1 MENHPNPPAS
11 AKRQKPLSPST
22 LVEAAKR
29 PPGNFGY
36 QPINDFW
43 QQLKQIGPVTVEAFH
58 EHMLSRG
65 WRRPSGKP
73 LTYEVTRIDLAS
85 MCKHGFARRLDD
97 E

>member
-1 MENHPNPPAS
+1 MENRKNAPDRPS
-11 AKRQKPLSPST
+11 RQKPLRAT
-22 LVEAAKR
+22 TVVEAAKR

-43 QQLKQIGPVTVEAFH
+43 QQLKQTGPVTLEAFH
-58 EHMLSRG
+58 THMLSRG

-85 MCKHGFARRLDD
+85 MCKHGFARRVD

>member
-1 MENHPNPPAS
+1 MEDRQNSTAGVS
-11 AKRQKPLSPST
+11 RQKPLSPTT

-43 QQLKQIGPVTVEAFH
+43 QQLKQTGPVTVEAFH
-58 EHMLSRG
+58 THMLSRG

-85 MCKHGFARRLDD
+85 MCKHGFARRVD